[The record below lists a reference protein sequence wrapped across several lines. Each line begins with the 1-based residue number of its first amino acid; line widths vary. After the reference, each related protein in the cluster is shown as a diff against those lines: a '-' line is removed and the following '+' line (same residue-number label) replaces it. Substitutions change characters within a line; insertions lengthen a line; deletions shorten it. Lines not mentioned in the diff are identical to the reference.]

1 MTNELLDNQYTG
13 KILLDLGFED
23 WFKYLFRVIEGT
35 PFINEPIHQ
44 GLFDYFD
51 KVYKGQVTRLNINVP
66 PRSGKT
72 TLAKY
77 FLVFCLTQNPKS
89 NIIYTSYSQNLLSD
103 IATSIR
109 AIMEHPIYK
118 AMYPT
123 FNNYEDEETKPI
135 DDFWAEYLKKENGKI
150 TFSTKKIVTSKGGVC
165 LFASIGSQITGYG
178 CGQRNSKKFAGFM
191 VIDDANKPADIY
203 SDRLRAKVIEYYSG
217 TLLSRLNN
225 SSVPIINIQQRLH
238 VEDLSGV
245 LINKY
250 HYETIKKPLIID
262 GVCQLPKQ
270 YSPERIEEIKLDEL
284 TFLAQYQQEPA
295 EWINDAFKGVQWAT
309 DEETKLIFNGIS
321 HVDKGFDGTDGTA
334 FTIENEKNGTIY
346 LFGKLW
352 EKKHIDDCLTDITFY
367 RNQFK
372 SGTNYT
378 EKNDDKGYMGKNYPN
393 TVIYQETMNKHF
405 KIMTYLYP
413 NWKRIKFIKGTDE
426 GYIRQIQGYSEKAKH
441 DDAPDSAASII
452 RCLKQNTVL
461 IGKRPF

>member
-1 MTNELLDNQYTG
+1 MINELLDNQYTG
-13 KILLDLGFED
+13 KILLELGFAD

-35 PFINEPIHQ
+35 PFINEPIHE

-77 FLVFCLTQNPKS
+77 FLVFCLTKNPRS
-89 NIIYTSYSQNLLSD
+89 NIIYTSYSQSLLSD
-103 IATSIR
+103 IALSIK
-109 AIMEHPIYK
+109 AIIEHPIYK
-118 AMYPT
+118 AMYPAS
-123 FNNYEDEETKPI
+123 NNYEDEQTKPI
-135 DDFWAEYLKKENGKI
+135 DDFWAEYLKKENGKM
-150 TFSTKKIVTSKGGVC
+150 TFSTKKIITSKGGVC

-178 CGQRNSKKFAGFM
+178 AGQRNTKTFSGFLC
-191 VIDDANKPADIY
+191 IDDANKPADIY
-203 SDRLRAKVIEYYSG
+203 SDVLRNKVIQYFSG

-238 VEDLSGV
+238 TQDLSAV
-245 LINKY
+245 LIDKY
-250 HYETIKKPLIID
+250 NFVTLKRPLILD

-284 TFLAQYQQEPA
+284 TFLAQYQQEPT
-295 EWINDAFKGVQWAT
+295 EWINDAFNGVQWAT

-334 FTIENEKNGTIY
+334 FTIGNEKNGIIY

-352 EKKHIDDCLTDITFY
+352 EKKHIDDCLADITFY

-372 SGTNYT
+372 SGTNWT

-393 TVIYQETMNKHF
+393 TAIYQESMNKHF

-413 NWKRIKFIKGTDE
+413 NWKRIKFVKGTDE

-441 DDAPDSAASII
+441 DDAPDSAASLI
-452 RCLKQNTVL
+452 RVLKERTLV
-461 IGKRPF
+461 IGQRPF